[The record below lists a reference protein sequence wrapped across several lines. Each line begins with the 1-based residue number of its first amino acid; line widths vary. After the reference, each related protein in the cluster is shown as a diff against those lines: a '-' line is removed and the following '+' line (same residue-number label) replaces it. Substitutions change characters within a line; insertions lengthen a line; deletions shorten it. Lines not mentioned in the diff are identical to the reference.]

1 MSVNKRWIVKNV
13 RTSHAAEI
21 SEIARS
27 LDISSLTA
35 SLLYGRGFDTPE
47 KARSFL
53 QRDEECFFDPF
64 LLTDMDKAVSRI
76 IYALERHEKIT
87 VYGDYDVDGVTAT
100 SMLFLYLR
108 SKGAD
113 VNYYIPDRLTDGY
126 GVNTAAIDEISKSGS
141 SLIITVDTGITAIA
155 ETDYASGLGTDIVV
169 TDHHCCGAELP
180 RACAVVNPHRAD
192 SVYPFKDL
200 AGVGVAFKLVCALE
214 KTFSPDEKYIHRVCA
229 DYGDLAAVGTIAD
242 VMPLFGENRLIVS
255 IGLKLIEEGRNF
267 GFEALCAAA
276 DNNAKAS
283 EQNRRQKKRKVN
295 STYIGY
301 TIAPRIN
308 AAGRI
313 RNASVAVELL
323 TTENKCRARE
333 IAGILC
339 DINRERQE
347 YENTIIEEACD
358 IIERTHDFSHDRV
371 IVISS
376 EDWHH
381 GVIGIAA
388 SRITER
394 YGLPSVLISFDGGHT
409 ESEASDED
417 IGRGSCRSV
426 KGLNLADALT
436 SCEHYLLKHGG
447 HEMAA
452 GLSLKRSELED
463 FRRAINEYALKNM
476 SEEAL
481 IPAIEA
487 DAEVE
492 LSELSMNAVS
502 ELSVLEPY
510 GTANPVPVFVL
521 RGARIIGL
529 SEMGGGKHT
538 RFQIVCGGINASAV
552 MFGTAPSELSVF
564 EDDMADLMFT
574 PDINEFRGIRS
585 VQLIVRDVKVCR
597 RTVTE
602 RKAMIEG
609 YSKIADD
616 PSVSISKDLLP
627 IRGDFK
633 KVYLYIKHELDCTD
647 GKPIN
652 IYRIMKHVTGESV
665 TDYIKLRFIL
675 AILVQTGI
683 VSYNDIPDYTAGGG
697 SLPIVLNDMNGKV
710 DLQSSEIYQSLL
722 SRTASA

>member
-1 MSVNKRWIVKNV
+1 
-13 RTSHAAEI
+13 
-21 SEIARS
+21 
-27 LDISSLTA
+27 
-35 SLLYGRGFDTPE
+35 
-47 KARSFL
+47 
-53 QRDEECFFDPF
+53 
-64 LLTDMDKAVSRI
+64 
-76 IYALERHEKIT
+76 
-87 VYGDYDVDGVTAT
+87 
-100 SMLFLYLR
+100 
-108 SKGAD
+108 
-113 VNYYIPDRLTDGY
+113 
-126 GVNTAAIDEISKSGS
+126 
-141 SLIITVDTGITAIA
+141 
-155 ETDYASGLGTDIVV
+155 
-169 TDHHCCGAELP
+169 
-180 RACAVVNPHRAD
+180 
-192 SVYPFKDL
+192 
-200 AGVGVAFKLVCALE
+200 
-214 KTFSPDEKYIHRVCA
+214 
-229 DYGDLAAVGTIAD
+229 
-242 VMPLFGENRLIVS
+242 
-255 IGLKLIEEGRNF
+255 
-267 GFEALCAAA
+267 
-276 DNNAKAS
+276 
-283 EQNRRQKKRKVN
+283 
-295 STYIGY
+295 
-301 TIAPRIN
+301 
-308 AAGRI
+308 
-313 RNASVAVELL
+313 
-323 TTENKCRARE
+323 
-333 IAGILC
+333 
-339 DINRERQE
+339 
-347 YENTIIEEACD
+347 
-358 IIERTHDFSHDRV
+358 
-371 IVISS
+371 
-376 EDWHH
+376 
-381 GVIGIAA
+381 
-388 SRITER
+388 
-394 YGLPSVLISFDGGHT
+394 
-409 ESEASDED
+409 
-417 IGRGSCRSV
+417 
-426 KGLNLADALT
+426 
-436 SCEHYLLKHGG
+436 
-447 HEMAA
+447 MAA
-452 GLSLKRSELED
+452 GLSLKRSELEG
-463 FRRAINEYALKNM
+463 FRRAVNEYAFKNM
-476 SEEAL
+476 SAEAL

-510 GTANPVPVFVL
+510 GTAYPVPVFVL

-564 EDDMADLMFT
+564 EDDVADLMFT

-609 YSKIADD
+609 YSKVADD

>member
-1 MSVNKRWIVKNV
+1 
-13 RTSHAAEI
+13 
-21 SEIARS
+21 
-27 LDISSLTA
+27 
-35 SLLYGRGFDTPE
+35 
-47 KARSFL
+47 
-53 QRDEECFFDPF
+53 
-64 LLTDMDKAVSRI
+64 
-76 IYALERHEKIT
+76 
-87 VYGDYDVDGVTAT
+87 
-100 SMLFLYLR
+100 
-108 SKGAD
+108 
-113 VNYYIPDRLTDGY
+113 
-126 GVNTAAIDEISKSGS
+126 
-141 SLIITVDTGITAIA
+141 
-155 ETDYASGLGTDIVV
+155 
-169 TDHHCCGAELP
+169 
-180 RACAVVNPHRAD
+180 
-192 SVYPFKDL
+192 
-200 AGVGVAFKLVCALE
+200 
-214 KTFSPDEKYIHRVCA
+214 
-229 DYGDLAAVGTIAD
+229 
-242 VMPLFGENRLIVS
+242 
-255 IGLKLIEEGRNF
+255 
-267 GFEALCAAA
+267 
-276 DNNAKAS
+276 
-283 EQNRRQKKRKVN
+283 
-295 STYIGY
+295 
-301 TIAPRIN
+301 
-308 AAGRI
+308 
-313 RNASVAVELL
+313 
-323 TTENKCRARE
+323 
-333 IAGILC
+333 
-339 DINRERQE
+339 
-347 YENTIIEEACD
+347 
-358 IIERTHDFSHDRV
+358 
-371 IVISS
+371 
-376 EDWHH
+376 
-381 GVIGIAA
+381 
-388 SRITER
+388 
-394 YGLPSVLISFDGGHT
+394 
-409 ESEASDED
+409 
-417 IGRGSCRSV
+417 
-426 KGLNLADALT
+426 
-436 SCEHYLLKHGG
+436 
-447 HEMAA
+447 
-452 GLSLKRSELED
+452 
-463 FRRAINEYALKNM
+463 M

-538 RFQIVCGGINASAV
+538 RFQIICGGINASAV

-564 EDDMADLMFT
+564 EDDVADLMFT

-609 YSKIADD
+609 YSKVADD